1 MLNTFDAFQTIVTMA
16 GIDPNSEPIADVM
29 QKMKDTAVE
38 LPPEFQD
45 NFNKNITTFE
55 RVRQDAGVA
64 QYFQTRRDAEI
75 AQTARA
81 YTRDAVGFSPEDE
94 KEAFEV
100 DTDVNKAILRAIDI
114 TRKREE
120 EKNKLTKDERIQREQ
135 EEKNRKVGE
144 ISKQLEATK
153 AEMMALQRQHS
164 EELLRRD
171 MDGDLISRGF
181 QTLDPLLRSSIID
194 KVLSRAKQDDYVFKV
209 MDGQRIEVR
218 LAANETERPIKTGGG
233 VLDFGD
239 YIAPIVT
246 KMVPG
251 NVPKSIP
258 TGGGDFKTPTNENKH
273 SARNG
278 FDPARIPNLPYK

>member
-1 MLNTFDAFQTIVTMA
+1 
-16 GIDPNSEPIADVM
+16 
-29 QKMKDTAVE
+29 
-38 LPPEFQD
+38 
-45 NFNKNITTFE
+45 
-55 RVRQDAGVA
+55 
-64 QYFQTRRDAEI
+64 
-75 AQTARA
+75 
-81 YTRDAVGFSPEDE
+81 
-94 KEAFEV
+94 
-100 DTDVNKAILRAIDI
+100 
-114 TRKREE
+114 
-120 EKNKLTKDERIQREQ
+120 
-135 EEKNRKVGE
+135 
-144 ISKQLEATK
+144 
-153 AEMMALQRQHS
+153 
-164 EELLRRD
+164 

-194 KVLSRAKQDDYVFKV
+194 KVLSRAKQGDYVFKV